1 MEGRGKTQ
9 DWYSQAY
16 AMVRFLLNP
25 SGGMSPSNRMQFEQF
40 TRLIAQGE
48 QVRDPRSG
56 FPARDANG
64 RPAYKPYPVES
75 ALGRAYR
82 YNSTANFEDAFWR
95 WADGAR

>member
-1 MEGRGKTQ
+1 
-9 DWYSQAY
+9 
-16 AMVRFLLNP
+16 MVRFLLNP

-64 RPAYKPYPVES
+64 RPVYKPYPVES

-95 WADGAR
+95 